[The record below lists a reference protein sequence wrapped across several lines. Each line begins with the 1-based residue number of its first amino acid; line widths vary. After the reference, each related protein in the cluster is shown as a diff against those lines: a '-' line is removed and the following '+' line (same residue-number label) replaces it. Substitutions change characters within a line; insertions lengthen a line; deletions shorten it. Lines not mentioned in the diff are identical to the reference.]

1 MVLYG
6 RACTSLIWSFAPF
19 AAISALQGALAGAGS
34 TAAAVQAAPFG
45 AGMFQG
51 LPHVDVNALSGTS
64 EDQQAA
70 LENLQLTPDVEQLLN
85 EAASFDAAMLSLE
98 EAQREAGLV
107 GGCARLTVSSISQPC
122 HV

>member
-1 MVLYG
+1 MS
-6 RACTSLIWSFAPF
+6 CAPL
-19 AAISALQGALAGAGS
+19 AAISAHQGALAGAGS
-34 TAAAVQAAPFG
+34 AAGAVGAAPFG

-51 LPHVDVNALSGTS
+51 LPHIDVNALSGAS
-64 EDQQAA
+64 EDRQGA
-70 LENLQLTPDVEQLLN
+70 LDGMQLTPDVEHLLN

-107 GGCARLTVSSISQPC
+107 GGCARLRVSGRPHPC